1 MNRIQ
6 FFNCLHSPK
15 GKLLQQAEA
24 AYLRRAIT
32 VSCKQTILQIGGLGW
47 ENQFIDCSL
56 YQRFVIIDNAG
67 FGSHE
72 ANKITA
78 IDCELPIMTDS
89 IDMVIVPHM
98 LEFAKDQHQMLREIE
113 RVLKPE
119 GKLIILA
126 FNPWN
131 YWVRY
136 QFFHTMEKHDRI
148 GKHLVNRLKMLDWL
162 KLLNFE
168 VEVAAGFN
176 FTASQVES
184 KSYKKNRNALTIVAF
199 AVKAIKRRYTI
210 IPSTPIKFRHPRF
223 SIATSSLETSVRT
236 SKHV

>member
-1 MNRIQ
+1 M
-6 FFNCLHSPK
+6 
-15 GKLLQQAEA
+15 QQAEA

-32 VSCKQTILQIGGLGW
+32 VGCKQTILQIGGLGW

-67 FGSHE
+67 SGFHE
-72 ANKITA
+72 ASKITA
-78 IDCELPIMTDS
+78 IDCQLPIMTDS

-131 YWVRY
+131 FWVRY
-136 QFFHTMEKHDRI
+136 QFFQVMEKHDRI
-148 GKHLVNRLKMLDWL
+148 GKNLVNRLKILDWL

-176 FTASQVES
+176 FTTLQVES
-184 KSYKKNRNALTIVAF
+184 QSYKKNKNSLTVAAY
-199 AVKAIKRRYTI
+199 AVKAIKRRSTI
-210 IPSTPIKFRHPRF
+210 IPSTPVRLRHPRF
-223 SIATSSLETSVRT
+223 SIVTSTLESSVRIN
-236 SKHV
+236 KHD